1 MKTTTMSEGMLADA
15 VRASAHG
22 VVASLSAGSS
32 GRSRHEWLV
41 VAADCQSLINTVTA
55 VQDLALA
62 EAARRECLWR
72 EDGTVGEAV
81 HAPGRVTIDAA
92 DVAAPVLG
100 ASHAQAQLRMEQA
113 VRLAAGRAP
122 VEADGGAPPEDSGLQ
137 ALHTAMAAG
146 RLDGYRAGV
155 VAHELEGAPAAVTE
169 AVVTA
174 LEPHLDADAPTL
186 RRRARRLLARISPDL
201 LRQRADRARSSTG
214 LRRWVAEPG
223 VDAWFGTFP
232 SEEAAVAWAA
242 VDRLA
247 HELVSNGMCS
257 SVEQARGKALTDL
270 VTGNAT
276 VDVEVVLTVPATVTH
291 AEVSTVSAP
300 VVDDAGDA
308 LLAAPS
314 VTVDALGASSSTG
327 RAVQQATQCAGPQR
341 VRPRPH
347 ADRSVATTSSRCRG
361 PGRPSRSSSLAA
373 GSAITWRPPSCGAR
387 VASESD
393 RTRPSRGATHS
404 AGPASTQRTTW
415 RRVPTVPAP
424 PSWRWSAH
432 VTAGVASR
440 DVRSPPG
447 SATSTTRVPG
457 PRGRRRR

>member
-1 MKTTTMSEGMLADA
+1 MTPMSTSECMLADA
-15 VRASAHG
+15 VGASAHV
-22 VVASLSAGSS
+22 VVASLSTGSS
-32 GRSRHEWLV
+32 GRSREEWLA
-41 VAADCQSLINTVTA
+41 VAGDCQSLINTVTA

-62 EAARRECLWR
+62 EAARRECVWR

-113 VRLAAGRAP
+113 VRLAAGRVP
-122 VEADGGAPPEDSGLQ
+122 VEADGGAPPEDSGLR

-169 AVVTA
+169 AVVAA
-174 LEPHLDADAPTL
+174 LDPHLDADAPTL
-186 RRRARRLLARISPDL
+186 RRRTRRLLARISPDL

-247 HELVSNGMCS
+247 HELVSTGRCS

-276 VDVEVVLTVPATVTH
+276 VAVEVVLTVPATVTH

-300 VVDDAGDA
+300 VVDDAGDTLRA
-308 LLAAPS
+308 VPS
-314 VTVDALGASSSTG
+314 LTVDALAVDAVRGSAPSQNSAPGRSLRGDDLVEVQGARPSEPLLVPRGWLRDHLAPSPVRSTG
-327 RAVQQATQCAGPQR
+327 GVGEGPHETVAACDPLSGARLDAGERPGDEFLPSQR
-341 VRPRPH
+341 RPR
-347 ADRSVATTSSRCRG
+347 G
-361 PGRPSRSSSLAA
+361 N
-373 GSAITWRPPSCGAR
+373 
-387 VASESD
+387 
-393 RTRPSRGATHS
+393 
-404 AGPASTQRTTW
+404 
-415 RRVPTVPAP
+415 
-424 PSWRWSAH
+424 
-432 VTAGVASR
+432 
-440 DVRSPPG
+440 
-447 SATSTTRVPG
+447 G
-457 PRGRRRR
+457 PRT

>member
-1 MKTTTMSEGMLADA
+1 MKTTTMTEGMLADA

-32 GRSRHEWLV
+32 GRSRDEWLV

-113 VRLAAGRAP
+113 VRLAAGRVP
-122 VEADGGAPPEDSGLQ
+122 VEADGGAQPEASGLQ

-247 HELVSNGMCS
+247 HELVSTGVCS

-308 LLAAPS
+308 IRAVPS
-314 VTVDALGASSSTG
+314 LTVDAL
-327 RAVQQATQCAGPQR
+327 
-341 VRPRPH
+341 
-347 ADRSVATTSSRCRG
+347 
-361 PGRPSRSSSLAA
+361 AA
-373 GSAITWRPPSCGAR
+373 
-387 VASESD
+387 
-393 RTRPSRGATHS
+393 
-404 AGPASTQRTTW
+404 
-415 RRVPTVPAP
+415 
-424 PSWRWSAH
+424 
-432 VTAGVASR
+432 
-440 DVRSPPG
+440 
-447 SATSTTRVPG
+447 
-457 PRGRRRR
+457 

>member
-1 MKTTTMSEGMLADA
+1 MTTTSKSERMLADA

-22 VVASLSAGSS
+22 VVASLWKGSS
-32 GRSRHEWLV
+32 GRSREEWLA

-62 EAARRECLWR
+62 EAARRECVWH

-81 HAPGRVTIDAA
+81 HAPGRVTVDAA
-92 DVAAPVLG
+92 DVVAPVLG

-113 VRLAAGRAP
+113 VRLAAGRVP
-122 VEADGGAPPEDSGLQ
+122 VEADGGAPPEDSGLH

-174 LEPHLDADAPTL
+174 LDPHLDADAPTL
-186 RRRARRLLARISPDL
+186 RRRTRRLLARISPDL
-201 LRQRADRARSSTG
+201 LRQRAERARSSTG

-232 SEEAAVAWAA
+232 SEEAAVAWAV

-247 HELVSNGMCS
+247 HELVGTGMCS

-276 VDVEVVLTVPATVTH
+276 VDVEVVLTVPAAVTH

-308 LLAAPS
+308 LRAVPSATVDGLAVDAPRGSALSRTSAPRRPLSGDDLRRGAGGQAVRAAP
-314 VTVDALGASSSTG
+314 
-327 RAVQQATQCAGPQR
+327 
-341 VRPRPH
+341 
-347 ADRSVATTSSRCRG
+347 
-361 PGRPSRSSSLAA
+361 RPSRLAPRSPGHVPA
-373 GSAITWRPPSCGAR
+373 AEHEWRRNATTRDRRGVRPTQRGPPRC
-387 VASESD
+387 SE
-393 RTRPSRGATHS
+393 RPGDHFLPSQRCPRGA
-404 AGPASTQRTTW
+404 
-415 RRVPTVPAP
+415 
-424 PSWRWSAH
+424 
-432 VTAGVASR
+432 
-440 DVRSPPG
+440 
-447 SATSTTRVPG
+447 G
-457 PRGRRRR
+457 PRT